1 MLQEEHAAILLTFIK
16 LPFVYFWVAVLHR
29 FYWTYGPKTK
39 HKGIALYM
47 VNDLNSKKARIN
59 MAEAILTHLSRM
71 EFPTIMNWT
80 SPFRFKG
87 CKVVF
92 LFEI

>member
-1 MLQEEHAAILLTFIK
+1 
-16 LPFVYFWVAVLHR
+16 
-29 FYWTYGPKTK
+29 
-39 HKGIALYM
+39 
-47 VNDLNSKKARIN
+47 